1 MRPVSRR
8 DQAAITGVGETRYAF
23 PGADDAPGE
32 LRLACAAIGAA
43 AADCGLATSQIDGLV
58 SFANSALDPA
68 LLQLEL
74 AMPELHFSSMAW
86 GGRGGGACGALAH
99 AAMAVESGQATCV
112 AVFRSLSQTW
122 TRRYGAF
129 FAERTHVNFTAPF
142 GLLSPAQ
149 MNALVVQRYLHD
161 HGWPADVGAAIA
173 LLCRDNAQHN
183 PRAQT
188 RGRPK
193 TLDDYRASP
202 IVATPL
208 RVMDCCLESDGAC
221 AVLVTTLERARD
233 LRRPPAV
240 IAAALQGSGPGWGS
254 GAMGSHNMPLD
265 DYTSGNARS
274 LSRRLFGRAGSSP
287 GDVDV
292 AQIYDHFSGMAL
304 ISLEDFGF
312 CERGSAPA
320 FASSGALRHGYG
332 SLPINTAGGSLGEA
346 YIHGMNLIAEAA
358 RQIRGDAVLQVPGAE
373 VSFVCSGAG
382 VAPTS
387 AALLC
392 RA

>member
-1 MRPVSRR
+1 MSRQ
-8 DQAAITGVGETRYAF
+8 DKAAIAGVGETRYAF
-23 PGADDAPGE
+23 PGADNAPGE
-32 LRLACAAIGAA
+32 LRLACEAIGAA
-43 AADCGLATSQIDGLV
+43 AADCGVTTSQIDGLV
-58 SFANSALDPA
+58 SFANSTLDPA

-161 HGWPADVGAAIA
+161 HGLPADVGAGIA
-173 LLCRDNAQHN
+173 LRCRDNAQHN

-188 RGRPK
+188 QGRPK
-193 TLDDYRASP
+193 TLADYRASP
-202 IVATPL
+202 VVAAPL
-208 RVMDCCLESDGAC
+208 RAMDCCLESDGAC
-221 AVLVTTLERARD
+221 AVLVMTLERARD
-233 LRRPPAV
+233 LRQPPAV
-240 IAAALQGSGPGWGS
+240 IAAAAQGSGPGWGS
-254 GAMGSHNMPLD
+254 GAMGSHNMPID
-265 DYTSGNARS
+265 DYTSGNARGLAS
-274 LSRRLFGRAGSSP
+274 RLFGRADVVP
-287 GDVDV
+287 ADVDV
-292 AQIYDHFSGMAL
+292 AQIYDHFTGMAL

-312 CERGSAPA
+312 CERGAAPA
-320 FASSGALRHGYG
+320 FVDSRR
-332 SLPINTAGGSLGEA
+332 LPINTAGGSLGEA
-346 YIHGMNLIAEAA
+346 YVHGMNLIAEAA
-358 RQIRGDAVLQVPGAE
+358 RQIRGDAVLQVSDAE
-373 VSFVCSGAG
+373 ISFVCSGAG

-387 AALLC
+387 AALLR